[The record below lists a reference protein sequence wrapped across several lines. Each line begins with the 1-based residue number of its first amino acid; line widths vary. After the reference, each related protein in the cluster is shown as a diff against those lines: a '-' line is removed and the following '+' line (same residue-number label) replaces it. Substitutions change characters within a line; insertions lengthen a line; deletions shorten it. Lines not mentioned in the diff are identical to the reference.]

1 MSEIVR
7 RYYDQNAE
15 REWVRLVSDAYH
27 RLEYIITMHFLDKY
41 LPNKGLILD
50 AGGGPGRYTIE
61 LAKRSYGVV
70 LHDLSPRCLEVASRE
85 IEKAGVKGR
94 VKKIVEGSITDLSEF
109 SDETF
114 DAVLCLGAMSH
125 LIERAD
131 RDVAASELVRVA
143 KKKASMFVSV
153 IGLYGVFRTV
163 LQRPYLRDEL
173 THPAHEEMFSQG
185 IHRASMHEHG
195 SAQGFPDAYFFHPT
209 ELRELLESH
218 GVETLEMATCE
229 GLSSHLQEET
239 NMIYEDKEKWKRWL
253 GILLRTCNDPF
264 ILGLGE
270 HFLYVG
276 RRTQ

>member
-1 MSEIVR
+1 MPITGLK
-7 RYYDQNAE
+7 N
-15 REWVRLVSDAYH
+15 
-27 RLEYIITMHFLDKY
+27 IITMHLLDKY
-41 LPNKGLILD
+41 LPSNGLILD

-61 LAKRSYGVV
+61 LAKRGYDVV

-94 VKKIVEGSITDLSEF
+94 VKRIVEGSITDLSEF
-109 SDETF
+109 SDENF

-131 RDVAASELVRVA
+131 RDSAASELVRVA
-143 KKKASMFVSV
+143 KKKASIFVSV

-195 SAQGFPDAYFFHPT
+195 SGQGFPDAYFFHPT
-209 ELRELLESH
+209 ELRELFESH

-239 NMIYEDKEKWKRWL
+239 NMIYEDKEKRERWL
-253 GILLRTCNDPF
+253 RILLRTCNDPF

-270 HFLYVG
+270 HFIYVV
-276 RRTQ
+276 RRIQ